1 MTKTKK
7 KKIEEERVILKLEND
22 IEMTLDDK
30 TNDLDSFWSAV
41 NGLHTPNKLFN
52 KGEFPTFSFEILSDN
67 EGASFYFNL
76 PKKFQSIITKKLNAA
91 YPYIEVKDVEDPTKS
106 IKPGENEHIQGYELV
121 LTRDETTALKMSG
134 AGKTFLNH
142 LLNSMNHF
150 GEQEVSMIQIIV
162 KPLPESWNSR
172 AERRVLNL
180 TKGTNH
186 PNIAVRLIMGI
197 LNLIIGAL
205 GLVID
210 TLFTK
215 GQIKKSFKETSA
227 TKTETKKEKK
237 KDKLS
242 KPCFNVSI
250 KVATKSGDAI
260 VADRT
265 AKSIADVF
273 KELDDDNNLRPI
285 KIKFKSMDQLEKRE
299 LTRTKNNVISSGE
312 LSQFAYLPSKGVSA
326 DNVSK
331 VNVKKPYDKNVPH
344 DGIVYGYSPQNGDKN
359 VAFPMKL
366 ISKAKY
372 DEIYEQY
379 EKMIDN
385 VCKPRLILGQMGTG
399 KSEWI
404 VNYAL
409 SLIKMGLAVILVDP
423 KNDTQKRLI
432 ESMPENKMHLIDYLD
447 LGDLIFPPAL
457 NLLRR
462 RTPGDPTEIS
472 LIVQSLISFFKKEFG
487 RSWGFAMQQLIMMTG
502 NAILL
507 DEVATLYEF
516 QLMITNKEYRKNM
529 IDKIEEKLAEGA
541 SGKAMLKELL
551 QFWKSFHA
559 MSPKDQ
565 MQRISSTM
573 NKVGIFMSN
582 RIIRAIVSQ
591 RESYDFR
598 KAGDQGRITIVNIP
612 DGELG
617 DENRE
622 LLCSFINKAIW
633 LDFRSRTNIPI
644 KERYPTIW
652 LIEEAHMIM
661 DEEFIPVLT
670 QSRGYR
676 LGVTILTQG
685 LTNFD
690 NRNMSELKDL
700 IMTNCKNKIVF
711 RVGYQ
716 DAKMLQEEFAPLTV
730 TDLMNCPDYHFYS
743 KILLEGG
750 KVSDVFFAHAPNV
763 AEEIRSFD
771 EYKRKHQSGKL
782 TIDQVEDQL
791 DERHQ
796 LTDQTT
802 IAVLNMGDFEE
813 PAKAEEPK
821 RKRGGKKPPGLRFLE
836 D

>member
-1 MTKTKK
+1 MAKNKK
-7 KKIEEERVILKLEND
+7 KKTIEEERVILQLEND
-22 IEMTLDDK
+22 IETTPDDK
-30 TNDLDSFWSAV
+30 TTDLDSFWSAV
-41 NGLHTPNKLFN
+41 NNLHTPNKMFK
-52 KGEFPTFSFEILSDN
+52 KGEFPTFSFEILSNN
-67 EGASFYFNL
+67 EGAQFYFNL
-76 PKKFQSIITKKLNAA
+76 PKKYEAIVTKKLNAA
-91 YPYIEVKDVEDPTKS
+91 YPYIEVKNVEDPILK
-106 IKPGENEHIQGYELV
+106 IKPEENEHVKSYELA

-134 AGKTFLNH
+134 AAKTFLNH

-150 GEQEVSMIQIIV
+150 NEEETSMVQIIV
-162 KPLPESWNSR
+162 KPLPENWNGK
-172 AERRVLNL
+172 AERRSLNL
-180 TKGTNH
+180 KKGAH
-186 PNIAVRLIMGI
+186 SSNIAVKTIMGI
-197 LNLIIGAL
+197 LNLIIGAV
-205 GLVID
+205 GLILD

-215 GQIKKSFKETSA
+215 GQMKKTFKESAA
-227 TKTETKKEKK
+227 TKVESKKEKK
-237 KDKLS
+237 KDKLA

-250 KVATKSGDAI
+250 RVVTKSKDPV
-260 VADRT
+260 VADQT
-265 AKSIADVF
+265 AKSIASVY
-273 KELDDDNNLRPI
+273 KELDDDNSLRPI
-285 KIKFKSMDQLEKRE
+285 KINFSSIEQRE
-299 LTRTKNNVISSGE
+299 LVRKKNNAISSAE

-326 DNVSK
+326 DNVAK
-331 VNVKKPYDKNVPH
+331 LNIKKPYDKNVP
-344 DGIVYGYSPQNGDKN
+344 DKGIVFGYLPQYGDKN
-359 VAFPMKL
+359 VAFPMHL
-366 ISKAKY
+366 ISKKTY
-372 DEIYEQY
+372 DQLAEQY
-379 EKMIDN
+379 DKLIDN

-409 SLIKMGLAVILVDP
+409 SLINMGLAVILVDP

-432 ESMPENKMHLIDYLD
+432 ESMPQEKMHLIDYLD

-462 RTPGDPTEIS
+462 RNPGDPTEIS

-507 DEVATLYEF
+507 DDVATLYEF
-516 QLMITNKEYRKNM
+516 QLMMTNKEYRGKM
-529 IDKIEEKLAEGA
+529 IDKIEAKLEEGA

-551 QFWKSFHA
+551 TFWKQFHS
-559 MSPKDQ
+559 MDEKSQ

-617 DENRE
+617 DENRQ

-633 LDFRSRTNIPI
+633 LDFRSRTNIQI
-644 KERYPTIW
+644 QERYPTVW
-652 LIEEAHMIM
+652 LIEEAHMVM
-661 DEEFIPVLT
+661 DEEFIPILT

-690 NRNMSELKDL
+690 NRGMSELKEL
-700 IMTNCKNKIVF
+700 ILTNCKNKVVF
-711 RVGYQ
+711 RVGPQ
-716 DAKMLQEEFAPLTV
+716 DARMLQEEFSPV
-730 TDLMNCPDYHFYS
+730 SIGDMMNCPDYHFYS

-750 KVSDVFFAHAPNV
+750 KVSDVFFAHAPDMTPV
-763 AEEIRSFD
+763 LRSFD
-771 EYKRKHQSGKL
+771 EYKHKHQSGKL
-782 TIDQVEDQL
+782 TIDEVEDQL

-796 LTDQTT
+796 LSDATT
-802 IAVLNMGDFEE
+802 ISVINMGEFAESAKEE
-813 PAKAEEPK
+813 EKSK
-821 RKRGGKKPPGLRFLE
+821 RPPRKKPGLKFL